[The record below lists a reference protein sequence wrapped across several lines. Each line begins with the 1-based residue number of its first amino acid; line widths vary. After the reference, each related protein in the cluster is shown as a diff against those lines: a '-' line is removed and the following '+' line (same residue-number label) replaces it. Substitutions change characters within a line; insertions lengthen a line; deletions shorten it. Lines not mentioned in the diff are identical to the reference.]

1 MGSAEPLLIL
11 LLGVLIVAIDG
22 HLVFRG
28 SVGYLAEVYRPG
40 RARQVATLATVLFHL
55 VMLGAV
61 ALVASV
67 DLDPNA
73 GIQPLLARIGVLLLF
88 TALAHGVTMAVL
100 SRLREQQL
108 STLIAETQIAIDHRR
123 LNGQRDMP
131 TPAEAPANG
140 APADDPGF

>member
-1 MGSAEPLLIL
+1 
-11 LLGVLIVAIDG
+11 VAIDG

-28 SVGYLAEVYRPG
+28 SVGYLGEVYRPG

-67 DLDPNA
+67 GLDPNA
-73 GIQPLLARIGVLLLF
+73 GIQPLLARIGVLLLL

-108 STLIAETQIAIDHRR
+108 STLIAETQIAVEKRPVLGHPVEPDPEIVRL

-131 TPAEAPANG
+131 PPAEAPANG